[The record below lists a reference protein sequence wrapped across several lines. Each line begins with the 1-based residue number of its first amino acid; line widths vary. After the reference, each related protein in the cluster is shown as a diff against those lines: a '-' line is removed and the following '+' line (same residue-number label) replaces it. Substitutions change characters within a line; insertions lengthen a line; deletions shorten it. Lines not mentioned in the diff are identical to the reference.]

1 MLSLILKENSFDFN
15 GKNYLHTYGKA
26 MGTKMAVA
34 FANIFMA
41 KVEKEIMRQ
50 RNKKPQVWKRFIHH
64 IFCLSDTYKEYIQ
77 LFFGLRKPILF
88 PNNIKKTSKR
98 DLSLGVTLRIWWKRS
113 SRKYFNTSDSKN

>member
-1 MLSLILKENSFDFN
+1 
-15 GKNYLHTYGKA
+15 

-50 RNKKPQVWKRFIHH
+50 SNKKPQVWKRFIDH

-77 LFFGLRKPILF
+77 LCFGLRKPILL

-98 DLSLGVTLRIWWKRS
+98 DLSLGVTLRKWWKRS